1 MCYRWKRQQRQE
13 SEKEVRVAS
22 QGSGP
27 RSLGLKY
34 KKKIRAIQ
42 DVEWEKLNTADR
54 GTGLPAERE
63 DGGQGKQGLPRTGPY
78 GSGEE
83 TRRTSGASDR
93 AEAGGYR
100 SA

>member
-1 MCYRWKRQQRQE
+1 M
-13 SEKEVRVAS
+13 AS

-42 DVEWEKLNTADR
+42 DAEWEKLDTAGR
-54 GTGLPAERE
+54 AQACQQRERMGVKENKGFLGL
-63 DGGQGKQGLPRTGPY
+63 Y

-93 AEAGGYR
+93 AEASGYR